1 MGGRGAFSSAI
12 ILARSSLETW
22 RVRWSRETED
32 GRVVTRIGVRL
43 LGVGLGP
50 TFLGGARLDVVV
62 STEGTLPAGLIS
74 VERGNSGTRDNI
86 VSAKCLSP
94 EEWLVSVCWLLV
106 VCWAVSV
113 LVMGCTVAEDFTVA

>member
-43 LGVGLGP
+43 LGVGLGA
-50 TFLGGARLDVVV
+50 TFLGTTQIEDHDQMV
-62 STEGTLPAGLIS
+62 ST
-74 VERGNSGTRDNI
+74 NI
-86 VSAKCLSP
+86 LNILYSL
-94 EEWLVSVCWLLV
+94 
-106 VCWAVSV
+106 
-113 LVMGCTVAEDFTVA
+113 F